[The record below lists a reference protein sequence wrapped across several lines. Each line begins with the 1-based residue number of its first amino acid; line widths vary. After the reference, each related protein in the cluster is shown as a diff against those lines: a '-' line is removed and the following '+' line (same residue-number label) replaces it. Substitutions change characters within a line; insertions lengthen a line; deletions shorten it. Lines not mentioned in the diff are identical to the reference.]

1 MMFESFNKVG
11 SIETLEQ
18 KLKQLEKPANDT
30 SYWQKLSDMCAKMS
44 ADQLNYVQN
53 SEEVIGA
60 KTRMMEAFSLYLF
73 EKFKDDFVEVEMFT
87 KLCDEYVDTITDIAQ
102 RYSDGVIKTLDEN
115 KELKARIK
123 ELERKLNEKS
133 DTKGTR

>member
-1 MMFESFNKVG
+1 
-11 SIETLEQ
+11 
-18 KLKQLEKPANDT
+18 
-30 SYWQKLSDMCAKMS
+30 
-44 ADQLNYVQN
+44 
-53 SEEVIGA
+53 
-60 KTRMMEAFSLYLF
+60 MEAFNLYLF

-115 KELKARIK
+115 KELKAKIK